1 MKIGG
6 GGVCININLH
16 TNWLKTFFLLTEVIA
31 FHIVSLSLLAS
42 IFLGLFE
49 YSIETV

>member
-16 TNWLKTFFLLTEVIA
+16 TNWLILLTEVIA

-42 IFLGLFE
+42 IFLALFE